1 MNPEPLGAVI
11 ATFQCDRIINVACLG
26 IINREAGLPS
36 QINPFVITRTW
47 PLMVGQELVDLLDDH
62 IAMRVDN
69 GRALWGLISWVLWHE
84 QCIQAHSTS

>member
-1 MNPEPLGAVI
+1 MQPASRDPRPYEP
-11 ATFQCDRIINVACLG
+11 
-26 IINREAGLPS
+26 RE
-36 QINPFVITRTW
+36 VT
-47 PLMVGQELVDLLDDH
+47 VGRWRVTALLDDH